1 MDVSDR
7 PMHVAFINSKGF
19 GGNNATA
26 VVLGPAPVE
35 KMLAQRYPD
44 QYADYVARRA
54 TVRTHAAGYAMR
66 ADAAELDVIY
76 RFGEKLI
83 DDAELVID
91 RRGISV
97 PGFERDVLF
106 DISNPWKDMC

>member
-1 MDVSDR
+1 
-7 PMHVAFINSKGF
+7 
-19 GGNNATA
+19 
-26 VVLGPAPVE
+26 
-35 KMLAQRYPD
+35 
-44 QYADYVARRA
+44 
-54 TVRTHAAGYAMR
+54 MR
-66 ADAAELDVIY
+66 ADAAELDIIY